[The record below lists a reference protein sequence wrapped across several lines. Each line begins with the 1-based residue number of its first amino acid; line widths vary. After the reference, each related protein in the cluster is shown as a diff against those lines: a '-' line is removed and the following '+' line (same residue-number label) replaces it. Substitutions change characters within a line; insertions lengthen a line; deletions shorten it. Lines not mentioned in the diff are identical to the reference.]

1 MRRKSLQKQTIV
13 IVVIGGRS
21 GDWVKE
27 IFVRASEFPRS
38 FGHLS
43 QTGMTIFVTHH
54 GRETHAL
61 LPIARYHAIV
71 SAANDSERGP
81 VLFDQG
87 LADWLPFL
95 LIVVDETRAISLAN
109 RTAHAVARKAGNVL
123 IGSDLFEVLP
133 ALRETMFESYY
144 NRTARTGEPCSFELP
159 QLLFP
164 GSWHRVETFRTHGGV
179 AILARDITDEMRAFR
194 LADTN
199 KALIDA
205 ILVHGGIGYL
215 WINVRG
221 RIEEADQTMSD
232 LLLLPRERLTG
243 VPVADLAPIGRRAA
257 LRELIEQVLSQGGA
271 RRLATEFLRND
282 GIAIP
287 AICALKDLR
296 GVYGSEGA
304 VMVATCG

>member
-1 MRRKSLQKQTIV
+1 M
-13 IVVIGGRS
+13 
-21 GDWVKE
+21 
-27 IFVRASEFPRS
+27 
-38 FGHLS
+38 
-43 QTGMTIFVTHH
+43 TGMTIFITHH

-61 LPIARYHAIV
+61 LPIASYHAIV
-71 SAANDSERGP
+71 AAANDSERGP
-81 VLFDQG
+81 ILFDQG

-95 LIVVDETRAISLAN
+95 LIVVNEARAISMAN
-109 RTAHAVARKAGNVL
+109 RTAHAVARKASSAL
-123 IGSDLFEVLP
+123 IGCDLFEVLP

-159 QLLFP
+159 ELICP
-164 GSWHRVETFRTHGGV
+164 GSWHRVETFLTHGGV
-179 AILARDITDEMRAFR
+179 AILARDITDEVKTFR
-194 LADTN
+194 LADTK

-221 RIEEADQTMSD
+221 RIEDADQTISD
-232 LLLLPRERLTG
+232 LLQLPKERLSG
-243 VPVADLAPIGRRAA
+243 VPVADLVPIGKRPA
-257 LRELIEQVLSQGGA
+257 LRELIEQVLNQGGA

-287 AICALKDLR
+287 AICALKGLR